1 MKKMLFSAIAMV
13 AFTVS
18 ANAANEVVLTDTGC
32 DLIWDLTY
40 RLNRS
45 ENKSVEDSKKE
56 ADNAQKNCEDGSG
69 VNGPVTGPKPNVISP
84 R

>member
-18 ANAANEVVLTDTGC
+18 ANAANEVVLTDTDC
-32 DLIWDLTY
+32 DLIWELSY
-40 RLNRS
+40 LLNRS
-45 ENKSVEDSKKE
+45 ENKSVKDSRAE
-56 ADNAQKNCEDGSG
+56 ADKAKENCEKTSTEGTVS
-69 VNGPVTGPKPNVISP
+69 GPKPNVISP